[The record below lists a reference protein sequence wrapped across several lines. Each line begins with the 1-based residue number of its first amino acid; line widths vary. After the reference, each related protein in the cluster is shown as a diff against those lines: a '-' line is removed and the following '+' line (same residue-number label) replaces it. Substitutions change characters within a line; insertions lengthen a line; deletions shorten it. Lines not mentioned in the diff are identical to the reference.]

1 MGECI
6 KKVFIEMKD
15 KFIDGIPEMHIPVL
29 DPFQINE
36 IDFNTGSGSTIG
48 LESRFSN
55 VLITYNRNVILES
68 VNIDIQNGL
77 CTIEVYFPILRM
89 TSKYRL
95 TGKVMIM
102 QLNGTG
108 HADGNFSKYILVSK
122 QFTNYD
128 VLVVIMLC
136 NIFYN
141 STLKFSTNEC
151 HECNLYLIYFQPIF
165 ARLYITTDIL

>member
-1 MGECI
+1 MTTHIHFIASYIKRCKYTTNGAVLGECI

-15 KFIDGIPEMHIPVL
+15 KFIDGIPEIHIPVL

-89 TSKYRL
+89 TSEYRL
-95 TGKVMIM
+95 TGKIMIM

-108 HADGNFSKYILVSK
+108 HADGNFSKYKICIYLYQNSSRM
-122 QFTNYD
+122 
-128 VLVVIMLC
+128 IM
-136 NIFYN
+136 Y
-141 STLKFSTNEC
+141 
-151 HECNLYLIYFQPIF
+151 
-165 ARLYITTDIL
+165 